1 MNRYGSALPTN
12 RRRISS
18 TSRIGELGNNNATV
32 EMLWTRDRGHL
43 RWHFGDSRKC
53 CTVLASRSLA
63 RCDGTKVALTGTL
76 LYTAHCAIYDAR
88 RTDKRFFSQ
97 PEEGQATQPMKPKRT
112 ILCADSNEQALSIRK
127 ILLETRGYRVLTCTR
142 GEDALARFAQGGV
155 DLVLADLALNG
166 LDGARLVQETKKAS
180 PATPA
185 ILLSSK
191 ARILDAGT
199 PADAFFSKGA
209 QTPAEL
215 LERVRQLLV
224 RKRGPKRPVDAHSGA
239 VGVGAA

>member
-1 MNRYGSALPTN
+1 MLHGLSFA
-12 RRRISS
+12 SS
-18 TSRIGELGNNNATV
+18 R
-32 EMLWTRDRGHL
+32 TR
-43 RWHFGDSRKC
+43 
-53 CTVLASRSLA
+53 
-63 RCDGTKVALTGTL
+63 DGTKVALTGTL

-88 RTDKRFFSQ
+88 RTEKDFLSQ
-97 PEEGQATQPMKPKRT
+97 PEEGQATQQMKPKRT

-224 RKRGPKRPVDAHSGA
+224 RKRGPKRPADAPSQR
-239 VGVGAA
+239 VGVGVA